1 MKKRLISFLLSM
13 SVIASVIPTTIYA
26 ADTEN
31 EKISITAST
40 ENSINVVETS
50 TSPET
55 PGPEMPDLETG
66 IFTRSYYYLYV
77 ERDYSQYRTIEVS
90 NTTPY
95 DKEFYLTCVNVPDD
109 LAIDFIKGGSKS
121 EPVLLKAGETREVE
135 LAVFAQNAIEEDNQ
149 FDIYAYE
156 IGKDGDTPTSQATV
170 YLNVNIPMFDI
181 STVLVSEDS
190 NTLAKT
196 YRVTNNDDN
205 DIADLTVSVDESL
218 ENYAYF
224 DTYIENYALEA
235 GQSIEFVVKP
245 DLKKMKE
252 SDLSKLDGNI
262 VISGSGQS
270 EDVNVVFDT
279 DGKEI
284 NYISMTEL
292 EDQQYTGEYK
302 NIHIDPEQTKSQYY
316 NGEEWVAINESSSAD
331 TIINGNGEFSI
342 KINNELIYGDDN
354 DGSLSHEMSVSAK
367 KYSGDMSEYTA
378 IPELTIQNGKVIAS
392 TKILMT
398 GEELNAA
405 LGALNSSISLMS
417 SDNRSKALYDED
429 EVVEMTISTAFEGL
443 DYVYEPS
450 DIAKE
455 SFPYYRIYNYG
466 KKTLDYTK
474 KYGES
479 IVVYSDPTL
488 DPRFKGAYLCF
499 DTAYTILE
507 VTEYFVP
514 FPFSIAYNFAVQ
526 PLRKTIEIYQDQIE
540 SMADYRYNSG
550 YKWNYMYSGSQC
562 TNRGLIS
569 SNFYVPNYISEPT
582 PTPTATPT
590 PDPVMPQLE
599 SPKADVPSST
609 VEPGTIVTLTGPD
622 KGSVYYSLDNGE
634 YIEYTE
640 PIVIND
646 STVLKIRTQ
655 SNDEYPMYSDS
666 DTVTYVYTIEGQ
678 LFAPVPSPEDT
689 IVESGESIELI
700 ANEGER
706 IFYAIDDDLQDEL
719 IPTEDSYIEYTE
731 PIVITKDCVI
741 YTFTQREGYK
751 SSRIAQIP
759 AGVIFQPTVEDI
771 NSRNSVSLY
780 NNDSAN
786 EGIRLFYTGRMFGSG
801 YVNSQVTNY
810 KYLLN
815 GNEVASGTNSG
826 LTEVNIAEIS
836 TDNLRVGQI
845 NSFVRDYDT
854 NPGSHSVSTDNAFTL
869 IYPSDSIICYVGDI
883 DSFPDV
889 RLRPDFA
896 VYDENIYS
904 DQNLIIGQPNK
915 IKVNYY
921 NRGSQSGF
929 YTINLYVNDSL
940 VSSKENQFMRYFSS
954 GSMEFDFT
962 PTEYN
967 NNVKVEIVNEMVDL
981 AEEASDNN
989 MAEHSFTARDPEVPS
1004 IDELSPNADAEQA
1017 ETQTLSATIT
1027 KNADVAE
1034 VVFSVDGNV
1043 IEGEVSSSG
1052 TRYWIN
1058 TAESLSLGEHMLSVK
1073 VTDIF
1078 GNEYSK
1084 EQAFNVIEPINRYE
1098 NYHFYYMQYK
1108 IYVKPNAEFNLNDY
1122 IGVVDDEYTE
1132 FKTLDDFKEDI
1143 VITPGSGLTSNIN
1156 DPFMLTA
1163 QDEGEFNIQ
1172 LTLGENEEEVT
1183 IYCSASEIQSCT
1195 YNINADTG
1203 SHWYVDVYHKD
1214 EDGWSSFWDYDE
1226 LHDPENKTVQVVIY
1240 PEDFTTAED
1249 YKVILRGSNYFF
1261 VEDFVN
1267 GTVDV
1272 AVDDLAEISIKDNE
1286 DITDVSCTVYYN
1298 FDEEN
1303 SVCVGGIYTDDDGNR
1318 NKLLVH
1324 PGQYNISSSFAYGN
1338 DYYSSVEKDID
1349 LTNENFAEIDLL
1361 SLLNYAVVDLSAID
1375 VSDNVYMYAVDE
1387 YGCNYINQVKID
1399 EGKYNVILDDD
1410 MIENIDNY
1418 KLFIVDGDN
1427 FYFEPLSKDTMI
1439 VEIPETSMLSF
1450 TKAENITIDSVT
1462 LNSIDGIEYTVPLEY
1477 EDNNSIELPKGK
1489 YTIGVQFKVD
1499 ETNVYKEYEADL
1511 SLEDAVIN
1519 LDEAAAETNF
1529 IVAWS
1534 EQYDN
1539 QANIS
1544 IYGNDM
1550 SISAEYTNNTGTT
1563 LADGTYNWSLNLT
1576 RGRLRYT
1583 VTNTSEVTS
1592 DEVTNIMVGTKF
1604 NGLLSPID
1612 TDTEYETN
1620 EQISLVL
1627 SDIKDEN
1634 GNVLEYC
1641 RGANSLNAK
1650 LVYTNVKDETDI
1662 REIPLD
1668 ISSISNGG
1676 TIYANL
1682 PDKAGTYN
1690 IQLIVE
1696 GERVSSPVAS
1706 VESGEYRNNVKV
1718 ELSSDNEDAEIYYT
1732 TDGSDPTTDSSKYT
1746 GRITI
1751 SSSCILKAIAV
1762 VGNDVSPVATYEYT
1776 IIRPSNT
1783 GGGGSGTVRYTITI
1797 SYIDDDGNIVDT
1809 FKISD
1814 RYGTTITEEQ
1824 LTIPEGYS
1832 LEDNSFSH
1840 RITKNETV
1848 EVQVVRS
1855 QFEDEVMTEEKPFI
1869 SGYGNR
1875 EFRPDNSITR
1885 AEVATIIYNMLNDT
1899 DEDYTT
1905 ITSRFSDIP
1914 NSHWAYEMIGFNLA
1928 NNYMNGDS
1936 GSNTFRP
1943 DDDMTRAE
1951 LAQMLFNLDMASSSG
1966 SSVSFND
1973 ISGHWGENAIIEMAK
1988 ADVINGYED
1997 NTFRPNNNVTRAE
2010 AVAMISRLFKRSN
2023 EWTGNITFSDVSTNH
2038 WAYSIIMNAAN
2049 GNVS

>member
-156 IGKDGDTPTSQATV
+156 IGKDGDIPTSQATV
-170 YLNVNIPMFDI
+170 YLNVNIPIFDI

-252 SDLSKLDGNI
+252 RDLSKLDGNI

-270 EDVNVVFDT
+270 EDVSVVFDT

-284 NYISMTEL
+284 ISDSMHNIALIQDNNPFVNMTIDNNSIEVSEDSYASENGFELSVNYDTTYGENNEKTINNNMVITGNVIDVKDGIDDNIELTNDGGVVKVSISYILSAKEYKELYESIESQDPSVALMFTNPDIIEDDFDNDLGMHINLLMEFIGSIFEEVSAASSIMQIVEAFGTVDDINDIKYVMSIPDLPQKYKDDYLFYSALNIAATAANTILLFAPEGVATKIFAVLGILESWALGNKINKIKQEIIDYMKEHGYDFNEGYKKFMMTE
-292 EDQQYTGEYK
+292 
-302 NIHIDPEQTKSQYY
+302 
-316 NGEEWVAINESSSAD
+316 
-331 TIINGNGEFSI
+331 
-342 KINNELIYGDDN
+342 
-354 DGSLSHEMSVSAK
+354 
-367 KYSGDMSEYTA
+367 
-378 IPELTIQNGKVIAS
+378 
-392 TKILMT
+392 
-398 GEELNAA
+398 
-405 LGALNSSISLMS
+405 
-417 SDNRSKALYDED
+417 
-429 EVVEMTISTAFEGL
+429 
-443 DYVYEPS
+443 
-450 DIAKE
+450 
-455 SFPYYRIYNYG
+455 
-466 KKTLDYTK
+466 
-474 KYGES
+474 
-479 IVVYSDPTL
+479 
-488 DPRFKGAYLCF
+488 
-499 DTAYTILE
+499 
-507 VTEYFVP
+507 
-514 FPFSIAYNFAVQ
+514 
-526 PLRKTIEIYQDQIE
+526 
-540 SMADYRYNSG
+540 
-550 YKWNYMYSGSQC
+550 GSQC
-562 TNRGLIS
+562 TNRGSIS
-569 SNFYVPNYISEPT
+569 SDFYVPNYISNPT

-590 PDPVMPQLE
+590 PEPVMPQLE
-599 SPKADVPSST
+599 SPQADVPSST

-655 SNDEYPMYSDS
+655 SNEEYPMYSDS

-678 LFAPVPSPEDT
+678 LFAPVPSPENT

-700 ANEGER
+700 ANEGET
-706 IFYAIDDDLQDEL
+706 IFYAIDDNLEDDF
-719 IPTEDSYIEYTE
+719 IPTEDSYIEYAE

-741 YTFTQREGYK
+741 YTFAQREGYK

-780 NNDSAN
+780 NNDSAE
-786 EGIRLFYTGRMFGSG
+786 EGIRLFYTGRMFGGG

-815 GNEVASGTNSG
+815 GNEVATGTNSG

-904 DQNLIIGQPNK
+904 DQNLIIEQPNK

-1272 AVDDLAEISIKDNE
+1272 AVDDLAEISIEDNE

-1489 YTIGVQFKVD
+1489 YTLGVQFKVD

-1824 LTIPEGYS
+1824 LTIPEGYN

-1848 EVQVVRS
+1848 EVQVARS

-1966 SSVSFND
+1966 SSVSFSD

-1988 ADVINGYED
+1988 ADVINGYGD